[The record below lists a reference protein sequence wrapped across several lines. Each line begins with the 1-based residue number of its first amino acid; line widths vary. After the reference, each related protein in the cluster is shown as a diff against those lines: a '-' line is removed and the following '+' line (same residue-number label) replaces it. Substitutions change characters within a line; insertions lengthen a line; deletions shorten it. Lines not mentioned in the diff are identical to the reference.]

1 MKGFERMERRVVM
14 ADTEVLIASN
24 WIKGGG
30 IILITISCLLAPA
43 NLFAQNSKKG
53 GDKAAAADAVAASNR
68 QEAIG
73 QLFGIVNELKSA
85 PDQATV
91 ALLQSEVADL
101 LWQFDEPAARA
112 IFRLAFDTVRQPSP
126 KASSSIDATA
136 KREAMNQ
143 SRRRISALRT
153 ILKRYGLHDRK
164 GAEAWLKNFEDD
176 VKAERPTSRS
186 SDKMSQEQAELIAE
200 TALGVVSQNPK
211 EALRLGFLSL
221 SGEEIPSAFGRLLME
236 LRGKDKTLGDLLFR
250 QAVLTMRLNGLK
262 YDAALLPLTNYQF
275 FSNGQPLPDA
285 SRADVGLIIQYFV
298 DAAGAQVA
306 RLRNGLSADEQAS
319 MGRLYNFLAGQAMPI
334 VALNSPDR
342 LVLLQSNVNEL
353 ARGLDQKQQQQ
364 AGMLAALKRQT
375 SESFNGDDSDVDSQ
389 IHRAEAEK
397 DSATRNLLL
406 RNLALRLIRSD
417 PERAL
422 SVAGKIDNVDARA
435 QTEDDVYLAL
445 LQNAFG
451 GSHYDEAKT
460 LALKFNDL
468 NRRARWLTQIAGR
481 LSPRSK
487 DHTDAANLL
496 SQAYSI
502 AEKNDNT
509 PAKLQVLLLI
519 ANEFVRFDQDRGFDI
534 LSYAV
539 TTANRLEKV
548 QPKTNTSSP
557 INLKV
562 MRITVVAGK
571 EVSTDD
577 RVTVDSVDFDEI
589 SEFVKRNYVQTS
601 LLGSNIRDQFLR
613 AKYFIALAR
622 SILNVPR
629 KGPAY
634 ERTLEDMISN

>member
-1 MKGFERMERRVVM
+1 MD
-14 ADTEVLIASN
+14 DTDILISSN
-24 WIKGGG
+24 WIKGAGL
-30 IILITISCLLAPA
+30 ILLGISCFLAPA
-43 NLFAQNSKKG
+43 NLSAQQSKKG
-53 GDKAAAADAVAASNR
+53 GDKAPAADAVAASNR

-126 KASSSIDATA
+126 NGSLSIDATA
-136 KREAMNQ
+136 KTEAMNQ

-200 TALGVVSQNPK
+200 MALGVVSQNPQ
-211 EALRLGFLSL
+211 EALRLGLLSL
-221 SGEEIPSAFGRLLME
+221 SGEEIPSGFGRLLME
-236 LRGKDKTLGDLLFR
+236 LRGKDKRLGDLFFR
-250 QAVLTMRLNGLK
+250 QAVLKMRLNGLK

-306 RLRNGLSADEQAS
+306 RCRNGLSGDERAS

-334 VALNSPDR
+334 VGLNSPDR
-342 LVLLQSNVNEL
+342 LVLLQTNVNEL
-353 ARGLDQKQQQQ
+353 ARWLDPNQQQQ
-364 AGMLAALKRQT
+364 AGMLAALKWQT
-375 SESFNGDDSDVDSQ
+375 SDSVNGDDSNLDSQ

-397 DSATRNLLL
+397 DSSTRNLLL
-406 RNLALRLIRSD
+406 RNLALRLMRRD

-435 QTEDDVYLAL
+435 QTEDDVYLTL

-451 GSHYDEAKT
+451 GSHYDEART
-460 LALKFNDL
+460 LALKFNDP

-481 LSPRSK
+481 VSHGSK

-502 AEKNDNT
+502 AEKCDNT

-534 LSYAV
+534 LSNAV
-539 TTANRLEKV
+539 STANRLEKV

-557 INLKV
+557 LSLKV
-562 MRITVVAGK
+562 IRITVVGGK

-577 RVTVDSVDFDEI
+577 RVTVDSIDFDEI
-589 SEFVKRNYVQTS
+589 SEFVKRNYIQTS
-601 LLGSNIRDQFLR
+601 LLGRNIRDDFLR

-622 SILNVPR
+622 SILNVQR
-629 KGPAY
+629 KGPGY

>member
-1 MKGFERMERRVVM
+1 MERRVVM
-14 ADTEVLIASN
+14 AETEVFTASN
-24 WIKGGG
+24 WIRGAG
-30 IILITISCLLAPA
+30 IILITVSVFLAPA
-43 NLFAQNSKKG
+43 NLSAQQSKKG
-53 GDKAAAADAVAASNR
+53 GDKAADAEAVAASNR
-68 QEAIG
+68 QEAIA

-85 PDQATV
+85 PDPATV

-112 IFRLAFDTVRQPSP
+112 IFRLAFDTVRQAPSNE
-126 KASSSIDATA
+126 SSSIDATA

-164 GAEAWLKNFEDD
+164 GAEAWLKNFEND
-176 VKAERPTSRS
+176 VKAEKTTSRG
-186 SDKMSQEQAELIAE
+186 SDKISQEQAELTAE
-200 TALGVVSQNPK
+200 MALGVVSQNPR
-211 EALRLGFLSL
+211 EALRLGLLSL
-221 SGEEIPSAFGRLLME
+221 SGEEIPSAFGLLLME
-236 LRGKDKTLGDLLFR
+236 LRGKDKTLSDLLFR
-250 QAVLTMRLNGLK
+250 QAVVTMRLNGLK

-275 FSNGQPLPDA
+275 FWNGQPLPDA

-306 RLRNGLSADEQAS
+306 RRRSGVSGEEKAS
-319 MGRLYNFLAGQAMPI
+319 MGRFYNFLAGQAMPI

-353 ARGLDQKQQQQ
+353 ARGLDKNQQQQ

-389 IHRAEAEK
+389 IHRAEREK
-397 DSATRNLLL
+397 DSSTRNLLL
-406 RNLALRLIRSD
+406 RNLALRVMRRD

-422 SVAGKIDNVDARA
+422 SVAGKIDNMDARA

-451 GSHYDEAKT
+451 GSHYDEART
-460 LALKFNDL
+460 LALKFNDP
-468 NRRARWLTQIAGR
+468 NRRARWLIQIASR

-487 DHTDAANLL
+487 DHTEAANLL

-502 AEKNDNT
+502 VEKNDNT
-509 PAKLQVLLLI
+509 PGKLQVLLLI

-534 LSYAV
+534 LSDAV
-539 TTANRLEKV
+539 TTANRLDKV
-548 QPKTNTSSP
+548 QPKANSSSP

-562 MRITVVAGK
+562 ISITVVGGK

-577 RVTVDSVDFDEI
+577 RVTVDSIDFDEI

-613 AKYFIALAR
+613 ARYFIALAR

-629 KGPAY
+629 KGPGY
-634 ERTLEDMISN
+634 ERRLEDMISN

>member
-1 MKGFERMERRVVM
+1 MEGSVVM
-14 ADTEVLIASN
+14 ADTEVLISSN
-24 WIKGGG
+24 WIKGAG
-30 IILITISCLLAPA
+30 IILLAISCFLAPA
-43 NLFAQNSKKG
+43 NLSAQQSKKG
-53 GDKAAAADAVAASNR
+53 GDKVPAADVVATSNR

-126 KASSSIDATA
+126 NGSSSIDATA
-136 KREAMNQ
+136 KKEAMNQ

-164 GAEAWLKNFEDD
+164 GAEAWLKNFEGD

-200 TALGVVSQNPK
+200 MALGVVLQNPQ
-211 EALRLGFLSL
+211 EALRLGLLSL
-221 SGEEIPSAFGRLLME
+221 SGEEIPSGFGRLLME
-236 LRGKDKTLGDLLFR
+236 LRGKDKRLGDLFFR
-250 QAVLTMRLNGLK
+250 QAVLKMRLNGLK

-298 DAAGAQVA
+298 DAAAAQAA
-306 RLRNGLSADEQAS
+306 RCRNGLSGDERAS

-334 VALNSPDR
+334 VGLNSPDR

-353 ARGLDQKQQQQ
+353 ARWLDPNQQQQ
-364 AGMLAALKRQT
+364 AAMLAALKSQT
-375 SESFNGDDSDVDSQ
+375 SDSVNGDDSNLDSQ
-389 IHRAEAEK
+389 IHRAEGEK
-397 DSATRNLLL
+397 DSSTRNLLL
-406 RNLALRLIRSD
+406 RNLALRLMRRD

-451 GSHYDEAKT
+451 GSHYDEART
-460 LALKFNDL
+460 LALKFNDPH
-468 NRRARWLTQIAGR
+468 RRTRWLTQIAGR
-481 LSPRSK
+481 VSSGSK

-502 AEKNDNT
+502 AEKSDNT

-519 ANEFVRFDQDRGFDI
+519 ANEFVRFDQDRGFEI
-534 LSYAV
+534 LSNAV
-539 TTANRLEKV
+539 STANRLEKV

-557 INLKV
+557 LSLKV
-562 MRITVVAGK
+562 IRITVVGGK

-577 RVTVDSVDFDEI
+577 RETVDSIDFDEI
-589 SEFVKRNYVQTS
+589 SEFVKRNYIQTS
-601 LLGSNIRDQFLR
+601 LLGSNIRDDFLR

-629 KGPAY
+629 KGPGY